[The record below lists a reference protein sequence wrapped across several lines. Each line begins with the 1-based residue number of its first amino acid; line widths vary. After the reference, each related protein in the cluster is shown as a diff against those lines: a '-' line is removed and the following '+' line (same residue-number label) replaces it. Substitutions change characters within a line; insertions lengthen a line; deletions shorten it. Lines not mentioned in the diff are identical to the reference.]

1 MLARRAIRV
10 RRYLPAKLSAPDIAG
25 VPCLPVNTTRTRM
38 RHLYDKR
45 GAHRRHEAV
54 EQVGAL
60 GLLASSPFEGPGQ
73 REPRGTLVVPSGQP
87 GRYLRP
93 PLAIAPPSLAP
104 NPPAA
109 ASRVAGASHPA
120 V

>member
-10 RRYLPAKLSAPDIAG
+10 RRYLPAKLSAPEIAG
-25 VPCLPVNTTRTRM
+25 MPCLPVNTTRTRM

-60 GLLASSPFEGPGQ
+60 GLLAPSPLKVLASASPAGRSSCRPASPD
-73 REPRGTLVVPSGQP
+73 GTCA
-87 GRYLRP
+87 RRW
-93 PLAIAPPSLAP
+93 
-104 NPPAA
+104 
-109 ASRVAGASHPA
+109 R
-120 V
+120 

>member
-1 MLARRAIRV
+1 
-10 RRYLPAKLSAPDIAG
+10 
-25 VPCLPVNTTRTRM
+25 M
-38 RHLYDKR
+38 RHLCDKR

-54 EQVGAL
+54 GQAGAL
-60 GLLASSPFEGPGQ
+60 GPLGPPLEGPGQ
-73 REPRGTLVVPSGQP
+73 REPRGSLVEPSGRP

-93 PLAIAPPSLAP
+93 PLAIAPRPLAP